1 MQSFIMI
8 NGNMFY
14 QEQETVKRSSKWI
27 SAPFDANEIYTLS
40 LPGLPLINVEK
51 RVLQTFQNMN
61 DKSWQ
66 IKG

>member
-40 LPGLPLINVEK
+40 LPSLPLINVEK
-51 RVLQTFQNMN
+51 KGTPNIS
-61 DKSWQ
+61 KHEWQ
-66 IKG
+66 MLTN